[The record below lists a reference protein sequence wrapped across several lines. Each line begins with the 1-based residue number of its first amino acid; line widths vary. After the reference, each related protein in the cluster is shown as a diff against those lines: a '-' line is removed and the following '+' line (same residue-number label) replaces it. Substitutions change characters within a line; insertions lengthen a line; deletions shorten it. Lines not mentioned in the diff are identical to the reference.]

1 MQSPTLCRLSRSASP
16 WIAGPANREEMGER
30 MISVESWPDSAVK
43 LWTLAQRF
51 QKFVLVGVVGLAV
64 NQLGLIALHSIGG
77 VSVPVASP
85 FAILASMVVTF
96 FLNEIW
102 TWHDRGS
109 GRVIHRAMSY
119 VPINIGGLLINWG
132 ILYYLHDEFG
142 MHYLVANLFGAGV
155 AAVWNFALNNA
166 ITWRT

>member
-1 MQSPTLCRLSRSASP
+1 VDCRKAS
-16 WIAGPANREEMGER
+16 REETGER
-30 MISVESWPDSAVK
+30 MISVESWSDSAVK
-43 LWTLAQRF
+43 LWTLTQRF

-64 NQLGLIALHSIGG
+64 NQFGLIALHSLAGL
-77 VSVPVASP
+77 SVPVASP
-85 FAILASMVVTF
+85 FAIVASMLVTF

-119 VPINIGGLLINWG
+119 VPINIGGLVINWG

-142 MHYLVANLFGAGV
+142 MHYLVANLFGAAA

-166 ITWRT
+166 ITWRA